1 MRLSKTDREV
11 RAAQVARNLL
21 CTCGL
26 SDALKI
32 ALEIRRK
39 LLVEKNKRKGKR

>member
-1 MRLSKTDREV
+1 MRLSKTDREI
-11 RAAQVARNLL
+11 RAARITENLL

-26 SDALKI
+26 SDALKV

-39 LLVEKNKRKGKR
+39 LLTEKNRRKGKR